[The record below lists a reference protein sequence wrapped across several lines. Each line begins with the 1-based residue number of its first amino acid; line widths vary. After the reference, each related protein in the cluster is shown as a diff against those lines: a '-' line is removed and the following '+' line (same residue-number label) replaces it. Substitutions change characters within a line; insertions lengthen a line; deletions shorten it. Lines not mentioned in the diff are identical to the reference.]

1 MTRIAGVF
9 AFWQNK
15 CCETEACRFA
25 FKSFFHTGFVHNA
38 SIRQA
43 VRKAVKIPAFGNRK
57 PFVQVLPGLLNTMG
71 KRFGLNTKKRYVV
84 FYFKGLHYR
93 LFCSYKPIRY
103 FPFSPR
109 AVATIYRAVCDNF
122 LLYIFSMKHISIL
135 VPRGA
140 ILGSLEGTRQLFT
153 QVNSFVKGRGE
164 APLFDVQLVGL
175 DAATPLTGGLFTAHN
190 HAMFGDVKK
199 TDLIIIPAFDG
210 DIDAAIEA
218 NKDFTPWIVDQY
230 RNGAEVASLCMGA
243 FLLASTG
250 LLSGKKCATHW
261 MAANDFR
268 RMFPDVTLVTE
279 KIITDEYR
287 LYSSGGA
294 FSYLNLILY
303 LIEKYAG
310 REMAILCAKVFAIEI
325 ERESQLSFTIFQG
338 QKAHADDQ
346 IKEAQAFI
354 EKNWAEKISVE
365 SLASMVALSRRAFER
380 RFKKAT
386 ANTANEYVQRV
397 KMEAAKM
404 SLESTRENV
413 NEVMYKVGYNDTKAF
428 RSTFKRITGLSPL
441 EYRNKYREM
450 GERQIA

>member
-1 MTRIAGVF
+1 
-9 AFWQNK
+9 
-15 CCETEACRFA
+15 
-25 FKSFFHTGFVHNA
+25 
-38 SIRQA
+38 
-43 VRKAVKIPAFGNRK
+43 
-57 PFVQVLPGLLNTMG
+57 
-71 KRFGLNTKKRYVV
+71 
-84 FYFKGLHYR
+84 
-93 LFCSYKPIRY
+93 
-103 FPFSPR
+103 
-109 AVATIYRAVCDNF
+109 
-122 LLYIFSMKHISIL
+122 MKHISIL
-135 VPRGA
+135 VPRKA

-153 QVNSFVKGRGE
+153 QVNSFFKDRGE
-164 APLFDVQLVGL
+164 EPLFNVQLVGL

-190 HAMFGDVKK
+190 HAMLHDVEK
-199 TDLIIIPAFDG
+199 TDLIIVPAVDG
-210 DIDAAIEA
+210 DIPQAIED
-218 NKDFTPWIVDQY
+218 NKEFIPWIVAQY
-230 RNGAEVASLCMGA
+230 KKGAEVASLCMGA

-268 RMFPDVTLVTE
+268 RMFPDVNLVTE
-279 KIITDEYR
+279 KIITDEHR

-310 REMAILCAKVFAIEI
+310 REMAILCAKVFAIEM
-325 ERESQLSFTIFQG
+325 ERSNQLSFTIFQG
-338 QKAHADDQ
+338 QKGHADEQ

-354 EKNWAEKISVE
+354 EKNYAEKISVDQ
-365 SLASMVALSRRAFER
+365 LASMLAISRRAFER

-386 ANTANEYVQRV
+386 ANTVNEYIQRV

-428 RSTFKRITGLSPL
+428 RTTFKRITGLSPL
-441 EYRNKYREM
+441 EYRNKYREL